1 MRVSVVMP
9 LYDGARYVGEALA
22 SVLAQTRAA
31 DEVVVIDDG
40 SHDEGPH
47 IVARHASVRCVRQDN
62 AGCAAARNRGVAEA
76 SGEAVAFV
84 DQDDVWRPDHLA
96 RMLDVL
102 ERDPA
107 VGFVACALENFLSPE
122 LDAPPPGVEPA
133 MLAVPQHGMGTNT
146 LVARRELFA
155 RIGPFDP
162 AMVPVDD
169 SEWLLRAV
177 DAGVRFV
184 HLDAPTVRRRI
195 HASNQSQFARGR
207 AAYATLMARALH
219 ASLKRRRMAT

>member
-1 MRVSVVMP
+1 VT
-9 LYDGARYVGEALA
+9 RY
-22 SVLAQTRAA
+22 
-31 DEVVVIDDG
+31 
-40 SHDEGPH
+40 EG
-47 IVARHASVRCVRQDN
+47 VRCIRQAN
-62 AGCAAARNRGVAEA
+62 AGCAAARNRAVAEVG
-76 SGEAVAFV
+76 GEAIAFI
-84 DQDDVWRPDHLA
+84 DQDDVWRPEHLA

-102 ERDPA
+102 ERDPSI
-107 VGFVACALENFLSPE
+107 GFVACAIENFLSPE
-122 LDAPPPGVEPA
+122 LDAPPPGIEPA

-155 RIGPFDP
+155 RIGPFDST
-162 AMVPVDD
+162 MVPMDD

-184 HLDAPTVRRRI
+184 HLDVPTVRRRI

-219 ASLKRRRMAT
+219 ASLRRRRAAT